1 MKSVL
6 DGNEIL
12 ANQTD
17 DDIVL
22 TQLDDGRLLPLPAGR
37 LRPILQAVYDL
48 YADNLDKDASVLQ
61 LSRGQAAE
69 LAHLEAA
76 TGGSSLEWGG
86 CEALRDLGKRLKDF
100 TGIAPV
106 ALPAGFAG
114 TLRP

>member
-37 LRPILQAVYDL
+37 LRPILQAVY
-48 YADNLDKDASVLQ
+48 
-61 LSRGQAAE
+61 E
-69 LAHLEAA
+69 P
-76 TGGSSLEWGG
+76 
-86 CEALRDLGKRLKDF
+86 LRR
-100 TGIAPV
+100 
-106 ALPAGFAG
+106 
-114 TLRP
+114 